1 MKLTLSICTPN
12 HLAAL
17 KQTLTGLH
25 DLYPPQGS
33 WELLIVN
40 NASSDG
46 TGAWLGKSALS
57 LIEQFAPE
65 PSV

>member
-1 MKLTLSICTPN
+1 MKLTLPICTPN

-25 DLYPPQGS
+25 DLHPPQGS

-46 TGAWLGKSALS
+46 TGTWLSKGGSISDRAVRS
-57 LIEQFAPE
+57 QPR
-65 PSV
+65 V